1 MARPAGSV
9 LTGFEDTIEKWLV
22 EDQRRPRKQRHTA
35 KRVFDRLVAEQ
46 AFLIGLTGQLIRRAR
61 VRSERLRLRVSSE
74 TLLVTVFWSP
84 ALWERLG
91 FCRPRAVVMELHAQR
106 AEVGVS

>member
-1 MARPAGSV
+1 MGCIVLAVPAAFTCLSKTLTFALRVAIVYLMANS
-9 LTGFEDTIEKWLV
+9 
-22 EDQRRPRKQRHTA
+22 
-35 KRVFDRLVAEQ
+35 
-46 AFLIGLTGQLIRRAR
+46 IGLTGQLIRRVR

-74 TLLVTVFWSP
+74 MLLVTVFWNP

-106 AEVGVS
+106 AEVGIS